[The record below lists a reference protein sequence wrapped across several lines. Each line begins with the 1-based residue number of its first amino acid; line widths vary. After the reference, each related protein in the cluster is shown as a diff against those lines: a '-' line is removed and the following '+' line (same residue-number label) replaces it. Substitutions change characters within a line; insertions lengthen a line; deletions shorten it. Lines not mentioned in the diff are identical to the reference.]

1 MLKVRIIKPGEKA
14 TVSYPIVAES
24 KTSFYIQTSTAM
36 YRLEEGEDG
45 SLWIAADGD
54 DNLTIH
60 PRYQNAI
67 ILTQPRGL
75 SPEKLKRLED

>member
-1 MLKVRIIKPGEKA
+1 MLKVRVIQPSKTS
-14 TVSYPIVAES
+14 TVSYPVVAES
-24 KTSFYIQTSTAM
+24 ETSFYIQTSTAM

-60 PRYQNAI
+60 PHYSNAI
-67 ILTQPRGL
+67 ILSQPRGL